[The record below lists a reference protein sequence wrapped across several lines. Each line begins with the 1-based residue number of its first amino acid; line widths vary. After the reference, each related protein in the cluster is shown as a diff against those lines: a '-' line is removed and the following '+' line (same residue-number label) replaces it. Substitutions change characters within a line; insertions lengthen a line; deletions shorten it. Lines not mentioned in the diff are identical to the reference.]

1 MTALAEI
8 DLFAPAFQRDPYP
21 AYRELREKL
30 PVYVEPRYGNHVLT
44 RHADVLAAL
53 RDWPLHSSRQGIAP
67 FGPDRGF
74 SLTSL
79 DPPRHDRLRALV
91 NRAFTPRRVAESRAQ
106 IAALVGELLDVVSAD
121 GFDLVSAFSHPLPVF
136 VIARMLG
143 VPLERGADFKRWSD
157 AIIGL
162 LERPKTAADER
173 AIREISA
180 YFAEL
185 ADERR
190 KEPREDLVTA
200 LVQAEVDG
208 ERLSRTELLGI
219 CVQLLVAGNETTTN
233 LISNLV
239 DVLVDRPD
247 LWRALRDDRAL
258 VAAAVEESLRHDAP
272 AQNLARTCARETEL
286 HDVRIPAGARV
297 LLSFGAANRDPAEF
311 EEPDAFR
318 LDRRDARHLAFGF
331 GVHYCLG
338 APLAR
343 LEANVALEGLLDRHA
358 RLERAPGAA
367 RVLSTV
373 IRGFERLPLRASC

>member
-1 MTALAEI
+1 VTLLPEI
-8 DLFAPAFQRDPYP
+8 DLFAPSFQRDPYP
-21 AYRELREKL
+21 GYRELREKR
-30 PVYVEPRYGNHVLT
+30 PVYREPRCGNYVLT
-44 RHADVLAAL
+44 RYADVLGAL
-53 RDWPLHSSRQGIAP
+53 RDWPLFSSRQGVAP

-106 IAALVGELLDVVSAD
+106 IEALVAELLDPVASE
-121 GFDLVSAFSHPLPVF
+121 FDLVSAFSHPLPVF

-143 VPLERGADFKRWSD
+143 VPPERRADFKRWSD

-162 LERPKTAADER
+162 LERPKSPDDQR

-185 ADERR
+185 ALERR
-190 KEPREDLVTA
+190 KEPGEDLVTA

-208 ERLSRTELLGI
+208 ERLTRSELLGI

-239 DVLVDRPD
+239 DVLADRPD
-247 LWRALRDDRAL
+247 LWRALRHDRSL
-258 VAAAVEESLRHDAP
+258 VAATVEESLRHDSP
-272 AQNLARTCARETEL
+272 AQNLARTCVRETEL
-286 HDVRIPAGARV
+286 HGVRIPAGARV

-311 EEPDAFR
+311 DDPDAFR
-318 LDRRDARHLAFGF
+318 LGREARHIAFGF

-343 LEANVALEGLLDRHA
+343 LEGSVALEGLLDRFA
-358 RLERAPGAA
+358 RLERAPGAE

-373 IRGFERLPLRASC
+373 IRGFERLPIRASC

>member
-1 MTALAEI
+1 VVGEI
-8 DLFAPAFQRDPYP
+8 DLFAPEFQRDPYP
-21 AYRELREKL
+21 AYRELREKQ
-30 PVYVEPRYGNHVLT
+30 PVYREPRCGNFVLT
-44 RHADVLAAL
+44 RYADVLAAA
-53 RDWPLHSSRQGIAP
+53 RDWPLFSSRQGVAP

-79 DPPRHDRLRALV
+79 DPPRHDRLRAIV
-91 NRAFTPRRVAESRAQ
+91 NRAFTPRRVAESRTL
-106 IAALVGELLDVVSAD
+106 IAALVDELLAAVSSE
-121 GFDLVSAFSHPLPVF
+121 FDLVPAFSHPLPVF

-143 VPLERGADFKRWSD
+143 VPADRRGDFKRWSD

-162 LERPKTAADER
+162 LERPKTPDDER

-185 ADERR
+185 AEERR
-190 KEPREDLVTA
+190 KEPQGDLVTA

-239 DVLVDRPD
+239 DTLAQRPD
-247 LWRALRDDRAL
+247 LWRALRDDRTL
-258 VAAAVEESLRHDAP
+258 VPLAVEESLRHDSP
-272 AQNLARTCARETEL
+272 AQNLARTAARDTEL
-286 HDVRIPAGARV
+286 HGVRIPAGARV
-297 LLSFGAANRDPAEF
+297 LLSFGAANRDPVEF
-311 EEPDAFR
+311 DDPDAYR
-318 LDRRDARHLAFGF
+318 LGREARHIAFGF

-343 LEANVALEGLLDRHA
+343 LEATVALEGLLDRFA
-358 RLERAPGAA
+358 ALERAPGAE

-373 IRGFERLPLRASC
+373 IRGFDHLPIRASC